1 MYDFSG
7 GKGWNE
13 YVVDKKGNLA
23 TSITQQVQLDVKSIA
38 NFNRLLGDKTSF
50 GGAEASCFTPH
61 LGLVYYRKDKIIAYI
76 TICLDCNVLI
86 SSLPLDAQKQGK
98 VGVGKEA
105 YYTAGGPSQSF
116 RLFLNNLL
124 RKYKFSH
131 QLRI

>member
-1 MYDFSG
+1 MKYFYVILLFSPIISFGNAKNPYSKLKFDKLIMYDFSG

-86 SSLPLDAQKQGK
+86 SYQPILAAPP
-98 VGVGKEA
+98 
-105 YYTAGGPSQSF
+105 T
-116 RLFLNNLL
+116 
-124 RKYKFSH
+124 
-131 QLRI
+131 